1 VSDLDEA
8 QREQLKF
15 LLADFGAI
23 KAEIAR
29 RSTLQRVVLVGYLA
43 VVALVFQQTVFASL
57 SRLWVFAIWAI
68 AALAYQFYVR
78 EGLEVSRLGTII
90 EERIAKTASDITG
103 VPPAKLLPSETDSEL
118 PNTLKLRRAYD
129 WQFNWAVFFLVP
141 LGVTV
146 VFAVTQ
152 PQHLRPIL
160 DWFSRAFFTGLFT
173 LAAAFR
179 SAHLLKRHAW
189 PSK

>member
-1 VSDLDEA
+1 MSDLDEG

-43 VVALVFQQTVFASL
+43 VVALVFQQTVSASL

-78 EGLEVSRLGTII
+78 S
-90 EERIAKTASDITG
+90 
-103 VPPAKLLPSETDSEL
+103 
-118 PNTLKLRRAYD
+118 
-129 WQFNWAVFFLVP
+129 
-141 LGVTV
+141 
-146 VFAVTQ
+146 
-152 PQHLRPIL
+152 
-160 DWFSRAFFTGLFT
+160 
-173 LAAAFR
+173 LAQIRHHYAR
-179 SAHLLKRHAW
+179 YLLKSRCHKGRRRTA
-189 PSK
+189 